1 MKYPSL
7 LISSFSLLLA
17 LSASNLHAEEHEQH
31 GAHEHGVATLAVAVG
46 TEGVEITLESPAA
59 NIVGFEHVP
68 SSDADKETLDDA
80 VKKLEAGDELFTL
93 NPEAECQLQDT
104 EVLSALLG
112 DEMPAEH
119 EHEHQQEAE
128 AAHNDMDIAWSYACA
143 KPTELKEVAVK
154 LFAAFPNGFQHIKAE
169 WVTEKG
175 ASAMELTQDT
185 TLALTP

>member
-31 GAHEHGVATLAVAVG
+31 GVHEHGVATLAVAVG

-68 SSDADKETLDDA
+68 TSDADKETLDDA

-119 EHEHQQEAE
+119 ADQQEAE
-128 AAHNDMDIAWSYACA
+128 VAHNDIDIAWSYACA

-185 TLALTP
+185 TITLTP